1 MAKRKESA
9 SWKGGPT
16 IRIEDADSKTVI
28 TLKKRKITGA
38 EPVKIGYRYAVN
50 LKRTNSK
57 IYQATCTVRTLGSSS
72 KIQDTIDG
80 LSSDDDSD
88 DEVEE
93 IDSEDSTENDEM
105 LSASPAP
112 TGRGLDMD
120 SSSESCQP
128 KSETYV
134 TKKRNVARFKSREL
148 LPRSDEIL
156 KSEVKAWS
164 SPSGV
169 TGKSL
174 FPSPTGCSTEMVK
187 NDSSTLQSTDPEH
200 EKEEIGCWLGDPHSH
215 CDERHKI
222 WVPLGDPG
230 KVEMA
235 EAISKNAARLAI
247 HLLSVFFSREKI
259 ACGNCTPAPNRELL
273 DQRVIHGIR
282 LHLKHIYPVATTKEE
297 EDRWKKILQTT
308 LNGKC
313 RNVRAALKLEEINRA
328 AKTL

>member
-9 SWKGGPT
+9 SWK
-16 IRIEDADSKTVI
+16 
-28 TLKKRKITGA
+28 
-38 EPVKIGYRYAVN
+38 
-50 LKRTNSK
+50 
-57 IYQATCTVRTLGSSS
+57 GSSS

-156 KSEVKAWS
+156 KNVRSRSPTPAACPGGKWDGLSFEDAVMKSEVKAWS

-174 FPSPTGCSTEMVK
+174 FPSPTGCSTE
-187 NDSSTLQSTDPEH
+187 S
-200 EKEEIGCWLGDPHSH
+200 CWLGDPHSH